1 MRRAAL
7 ENPELLFNTNNLQK
21 FYPGQHILVYMSP
34 EKRASLGG
42 DGLSEAMT
50 ERNYLNEGLEFGKRG
65 TANGYYDDQVR
76 RKKKKKLR
84 KSYNDTLGSQKQQ
97 EEYKEQALKGWEGD
111 EVANIEEEDD
121 FIFG

>member
-1 MRRAAL
+1 
-7 ENPELLFNTNNLQK
+7 
-21 FYPGQHILVYMSP
+21 MSP

-65 TANGYYDDQVR
+65 TANGYYDDEVR

-111 EVANIEEEDD
+111 EVAYIEEEDD